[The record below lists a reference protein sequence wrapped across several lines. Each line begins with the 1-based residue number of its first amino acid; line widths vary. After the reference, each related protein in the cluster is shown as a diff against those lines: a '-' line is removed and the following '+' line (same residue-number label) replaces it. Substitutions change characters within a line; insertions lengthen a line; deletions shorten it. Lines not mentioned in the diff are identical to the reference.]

1 MIRPQCYNQDIKF
14 RTMKP
19 VARKIDIFRSYKFPQ
34 LSCYNLDGT
43 WRMERS
49 AMSSE
54 TRWKQRYENFDKA
67 LGKLEQ
73 ALESELLSELERAGV
88 IQYYQFTFEL
98 AWKTLK
104 DFMEER
110 GIDAKF
116 PRDVIKEAFRYG
128 LIEDGELWLDMLQK
142 RNLMAH
148 TYDESTA
155 ETAHKLIR
163 ERYVTALKQVHDRLG
178 MDR

>member
-1 MIRPQCYNQDIKF
+1 MSADI
-14 RTMKP
+14 
-19 VARKIDIFRSYKFPQ
+19 
-34 LSCYNLDGT
+34 
-43 WRMERS
+43 
-49 AMSSE
+49 
-54 TRWKQRYENFDKA
+54 RWKQRYENFDRA
-67 LGKLEQ
+67 LGKLVQ
-73 ALESELLSELERAGV
+73 ALIEEKLSELERAGV

-104 DFMEER
+104 DYMEER

-148 TYDESTA
+148 TYDENTA
-155 ETAHKLIR
+155 ETAYRLIR
-163 ERYVTALKQVHDRLG
+163 DRYTNALKQVHDRLG